1 MHGARVDR
9 IWTLP
14 PLDSVEAAARLSAEL
29 GLPRAAAEVLLR
41 RGLGDPQTA
50 RRFLDAGADDLH
62 DPFLLPE
69 LEAAAHR
76 VAAAVRAQERIV
88 VHGDYD
94 ADGITG
100 AALLAGG
107 LQRLGGIAEPFV
119 PDRMR
124 DGYGVS
130 SRLIEHAGDRGVTLL
145 ITVDT
150 GSSAHEALSRA
161 KQLGIDV
168 IVCDHHLFDHRP
180 EGATWLLNPQRE
192 DSGYPNVDLCGCGV
206 AWKLLRG
213 VATVMQRELP
223 LGEELELVAIAL
235 LADQMTLRGENRG
248 LVRLGLNEM
257 ARRPRP
263 GVRALLQVAGLE
275 AAPPD
280 AQDIAFQ
287 IAPRINAPGRIA
299 SARLALDLLLTD
311 DPRQAWHLAG
321 QLDALNRQRQE
332 LDRKMTEEAV
342 QQARAQWDVAP
353 RAGLVLASERWHVGV
368 VGIGAARLVE
378 RFHVPAILLSLMG
391 DEARGSA
398 RSVPGFDLKLA
409 LDDCADLLTRYGGHA
424 AAAGLTLPA
433 ARVPELVERF
443 AEVASRA
450 PRREGGRPLMLDAQ
464 LPLSEIDQALAD
476 FLYKLGPHGPGHPEP
491 VFATYD
497 LQLHGAP
504 SVVRQKHLKLTLGES
519 GVRRSFIGFGYAPRF
534 AAGLR
539 GGSRMDVAFKARFTP
554 HPRFDAWQLSLEG
567 LRVRA
572 QTPQP

>member
-9 IWTLP
+9 VWTLP
-14 PLDSVEAAARLSAEL
+14 PLASTEAAARLSAAL
-29 GLPRAAAEVLLR
+29 SLPRAAGELLSR
-41 RGLGDPQTA
+41 RGLNDPAAA
-50 RRFLDAGADDLH
+50 RRFLDAGEGDLH
-62 DPFLLPE
+62 DPFLIPE
-69 LEAAAHR
+69 LEPAAHR
-76 VAAAVRAQERIV
+76 VVAALRAGERIV

-107 LQRLGGIAEPFV
+107 LRRFGGTAEAFV
-119 PDRMR
+119 PDRMK

-130 SRLIEHAGDRGVTLL
+130 SRLVEHAGARGVTLL

-150 GSSAHEALSRA
+150 GSSAHEALAQAQR
-161 KQLGIDV
+161 LGIDV
-168 IVCDHHLFDHRP
+168 IVCDHHLFDERP
-180 EGATWLLNPQRE
+180 AGATWLLNPQRK
-192 DSGYPNVDLCGCGV
+192 DSSYPNVDLCGCGV

-213 VATVMQRELP
+213 VAQVLGRDLP
-223 LGEELELVAIAL
+223 LGDELELVAIAL
-235 LADQMTLRGENRG
+235 LADQMNLLGENRA
-248 LVRLGLNEM
+248 LVRLGLAEM
-257 ARRPRP
+257 ALRPRP
-263 GVRALLQVAGLE
+263 GVRALLQAAGLDGTH
-275 AAPPD
+275 PD

-287 IAPRINAPGRIA
+287 IAPRINAAGRIA

-342 QQARAQWDVAP
+342 QKARDLWAVAP
-353 RAGLVLASERWHVGV
+353 RAGLVLASERWHPGV

-378 RFHVPAILLSLMG
+378 RFHVPSILLSIMG

-398 RSVPGFDLKLA
+398 RSVPGFDLKVA
-409 LDDCADLLTRYGGHA
+409 LDSCADLLTRYGGHA

-433 ARVPELVERF
+433 SRVPELAERF
-443 AEVASRA
+443 AAVAEQC
-450 PRREGGRPLMLDAQ
+450 PRREGGRPLLLDAQ
-464 LPLSEIDQALAD
+464 LPLAEIDDELAA
-476 FLYKLGPHGPGHPEP
+476 FLQQFGPHGPGHPEP
-491 VFATYD
+491 VFASYD
-497 LQLHGAP
+497 VQLHGAP

-539 GGSRMDVAFKARFTP
+539 GGARMDVAFRARFTP
-554 HPRFDAWQLSLEG
+554 HPRFDPWQLSLEG
-567 LRVRA
+567 LRVHV
-572 QTPQP
+572 QPTQP